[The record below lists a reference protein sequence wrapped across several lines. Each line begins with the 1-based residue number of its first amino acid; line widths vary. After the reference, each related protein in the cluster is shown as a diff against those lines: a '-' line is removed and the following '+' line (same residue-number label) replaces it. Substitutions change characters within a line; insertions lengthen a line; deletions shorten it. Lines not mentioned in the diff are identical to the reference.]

1 MQNIN
6 FSKKRFNFEIF
17 RSQIKTRVGL
27 KKKFSP
33 NNIEEEEEES
43 LDKKLNKFK
52 QSTQLL
58 GMNEN
63 IFKNINLNFHLQGDM
78 EVLTKQEQYREIIKL
93 KQKNENKFRTE
104 YLSFNIGLLNWDKV
118 YSRRKMKRKNC

>member
-1 MQNIN
+1 
-6 FSKKRFNFEIF
+6 
-17 RSQIKTRVGL
+17 
-27 KKKFSP
+27 
-33 NNIEEEEEES
+33 
-43 LDKKLNKFK
+43 
-52 QSTQLL
+52 
-58 GMNEN
+58 MNEN